1 MILET
6 VTIKADNAK
15 GRKIINKSDFVDGVH
30 ELFVDEPEIKDLVK
44 QVAHVKGKP
53 KQ

>member
-6 VTIKADNAK
+6 VTVKADNAK

-30 ELFVDEPEIKDLVK
+30 ELFVDNSEAKDRIKQTTTTRV
-44 QVAHVKGKP
+44 KP
-53 KQ
+53 K